1 MTTENKPSLR
11 CNSLSMLGCKVG
23 GTQLLRTAP
32 AQRKAFK
39 DSRTVFYC
47 SFFNH
52 LTLSSFHPEL
62 EDMISD
68 QIMTEK
74 IS

>member
-1 MTTENKPSLR
+1 MEGWETLRFVNKEETKSEE
-11 CNSLSMLGCKVG
+11 LSCCG
-23 GTQLLRTAP
+23 P
-32 AQRKAFK
+32 HHAQRKAFK